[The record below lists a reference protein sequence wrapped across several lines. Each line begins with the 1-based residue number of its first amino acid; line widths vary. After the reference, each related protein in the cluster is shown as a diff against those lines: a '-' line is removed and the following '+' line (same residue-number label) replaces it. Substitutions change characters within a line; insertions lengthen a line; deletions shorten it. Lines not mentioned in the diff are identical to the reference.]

1 MADYKAIKGHTIK
14 NRTSDPLVA
23 GVAGGTWTS
32 GGNLNQARES
42 MGGAGTTTA
51 GLVFGGG
58 EDPPAHN
65 N

>member
-51 GLVFGGG
+51 GLVFGG
-58 EDPPAHN
+58 
-65 N
+65 